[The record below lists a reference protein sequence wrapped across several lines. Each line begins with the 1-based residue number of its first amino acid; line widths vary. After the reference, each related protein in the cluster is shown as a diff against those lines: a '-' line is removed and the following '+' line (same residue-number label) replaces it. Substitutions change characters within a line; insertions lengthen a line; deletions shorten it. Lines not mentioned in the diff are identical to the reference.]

1 MTGPCLPHP
10 PPMADWLPT
19 AASGPARLGGRRLPR
34 LPPRERGGE
43 EGKAL
48 TQSCNHNQ
56 PRSRRHVHGLQ
67 HRRDRRLVLRR
78 RDRAAHAPYRAQR
91 ARAFPG
97 AHRRGRGGGAGVCPR
112 INRFHSPLARAAAR
126 LRVRPRYV
134 LRRACTRHRF
144 GRGAERRGRRH
155 GSINSIPIVIK
166 APIAGPGG
174 ISVVDATTGRGL
186 RTAALG
192 VAPQSLALDDRAQKL
207 FIGDG
212 GDPAPRQAP
221 DPWAWLPAQV
231 RRRVPFLPQHAP
243 ASHPLT
249 GLVLVLDAS
258 HL

>member
-1 MTGPCLPHP
+1 M
-10 PPMADWLPT
+10 
-19 AASGPARLGGRRLPR
+19 
-34 LPPRERGGE
+34 
-43 EGKAL
+43 
-48 TQSCNHNQ
+48 
-56 PRSRRHVHGLQ
+56 
-67 HRRDRRLVLRR
+67 
-78 RDRAAHAPYRAQR
+78 
-91 ARAFPG
+91 
-97 AHRRGRGGGAGVCPR
+97 
-112 INRFHSPLARAAAR
+112 
-126 LRVRPRYV
+126 
-134 LRRACTRHRF
+134 
-144 GRGAERRGRRH
+144 
-155 GSINSIPIVIK
+155 
-166 APIAGPGG
+166 
-174 ISVVDATTGRGL
+174 DATTGRGL